1 MAEVKIENI
10 EELNYGNNDLNIAT
24 VQVKLNVR
32 EKPEK
37 SSKIIKILNPG
48 EEVVILEEID
58 NWVKI
63 DSGYCMKDYLK

>member
-58 NWVKI
+58 NWAKI
-63 DSGYCMKDYLK
+63 DSGYCMKEFLK